1 MLKCLEE
8 PSRSSVIVKP
18 SASKPGPPPTPSDSK
33 QMIVL
38 AEQKIDLLDEN
49 LVDIFDEI
57 DEISD
62 KDLEDIKAF
71 CLTTTYPQLEECAIA
86 TMNSR
91 ERVYYAS
98 WYATH
103 IGEKLMTSFVDFA
116 RNGSLL
122 SPSFEIMK
130 AKQYK

>member
-1 MLKCLEE
+1 M
-8 PSRSSVIVKP
+8 IVKP
-18 SASKPGPPPTPSDSK
+18 SASKLGPPPTPTDSK
-33 QMIVL
+33 QMMVL

-86 TMNSR
+86 AMNSR
-91 ERVYYAS
+91 
-98 WYATH
+98 
-103 IGEKLMTSFVDFA
+103 
-116 RNGSLL
+116 
-122 SPSFEIMK
+122 
-130 AKQYK
+130 